1 VPPNADPAVLG
12 RLTEFVREA
21 TVEARV

>member
-12 RLTEFVREA
+12 RLTELVHEA